1 MKKLI
6 LLLALTFI
14 ANEVHAASAK
24 VDNKSIINAYLHY
37 PYMGD
42 KSMNLVENLEKSQE
56 EILKPVKF
64 KNMNFGIIPLNK
76 CTFLVE
82 LNEYKKFEYLYPNKF
97 CQYKTEKIKA
107 EKGVSINQLFELIV
121 TFNAFKEEE
130 TLYKLM
136 DLQGNKMIYD
146 DLILE
151 IKSIADSMLAPKLKE
166 TYINNYVYGM
176 TMDEYEKEQAELNK
190 LREKSVEDILP
201 VMEKNALKIKK
212 VLDAHKVYVNLV
224 LSEYEKA
231 MFNLKNSQERSD
243 KTTATFKIFLPS
255 VEGFNKLLKEELKEA
270 KLIK

>member
-14 ANEVHAASAK
+14 ANDAHAASAK
-24 VDNKSIINAYLHY
+24 VDNKSILNAYLHY
-37 PYMGD
+37 PYVGD
-42 KSMNLVENLEKSQE
+42 KSLNFIKELESEQE
-56 EILKPVKF
+56 KLLKPVKY
-64 KNMNFGIIPLNK
+64 KDMNFAIIPISK

-82 LNEYKKFEYLYPNKF
+82 LNEYKKIEYLYPNKF
-97 CQYKTEKIKA
+97 CKYKIEKIK
-107 EKGVSINQLFELIV
+107 EEEGVSIKQLFELIV

-136 DLQGNKMIYD
+136 DLEGNKMIYD

-151 IKSIADSMLAPKLKE
+151 IKTIADSMLAPKLKE

-176 TMDEYEKEQAELNK
+176 TMDEYEAEQAELNK
-190 LREKSVEDILP
+190 LREKSVEAILP
-201 VMEKNALKIKK
+201 VMKKNALKIQK
-212 VLDAHKVYVNLV
+212 VLKAHKIYKNLV

-231 MFNLKNSQERSD
+231 MFNLKNSQDRSA

-255 VEGFNKLLKEELKEA
+255 VEGFNKLLKEELQAA
-270 KLIK
+270 KLLK